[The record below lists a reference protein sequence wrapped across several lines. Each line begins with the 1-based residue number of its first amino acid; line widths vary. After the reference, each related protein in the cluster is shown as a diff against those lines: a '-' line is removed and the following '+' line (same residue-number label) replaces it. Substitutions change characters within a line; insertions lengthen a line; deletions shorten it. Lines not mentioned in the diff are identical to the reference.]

1 MVIVELHKHK
11 AVALRDD
18 GRFVALR
25 QQGYQVGQRLEAA
38 GAATARRRLP
48 RLAAACL
55 AAVLL
60 LGGSA
65 VTAAYLPYS
74 YVTLDVNPS
83 IQYTLNAFDRVLSVR
98 AVDEDA
104 QTVVNA
110 LEEEEVVSQSID
122 QAIEMT
128 VEQCRR
134 EGYLYRDAQDYMVLS
149 VASRADGKKARLF
162 HRLGGSSFGDGLIST
177 EVVPT
182 TIRELEEARQE
193 GTTPGKLAIITR
205 MQKQTGDT
213 QGAQKWVH
221 TPVRDILLA
230 AAPEDEETVDRDMA
244 GQDSF
249 PRGENPKSVSPAE
262 KPASGPRSTGPRS
275 SLGSKSQEHDRSGRT
290 AGGGAAAKN

>member
-38 GAATARRRLP
+38 DAATARRRLP

-110 LEEEEVVSQSID
+110 LEKEEVVSQSID

-230 AAPEDEETVDRDMA
+230 AAPEDEETVDRDTA
-244 GQDSF
+244 GQDSS

-275 SLGSKSQEHDRSGRT
+275 SLGSKSQEHDRSGRI